1 MDLAPI
7 VLFVYNRPWHTRQT
21 VEALK
26 KNNLA
31 KDSNL
36 FIFSDGPKNEED
48 IRDIEKIREY
58 IKTIDGFKNINII
71 EREKNYGLANS
82 IINGITEIVNRYG
95 KIIVLE
101 DDCVPSD
108 NFIAFMEKC
117 FDKYENNKKVMSLT
131 GYSFSINIPD
141 NYPYD
146 LYFSYRSSSWG
157 WGTWR
162 RAWKYFD
169 RDESILEEIKKS
181 SNLRKKINRAGE
193 DLIPMLKNQ
202 INGKLDSWAV
212 FWSIN
217 VIKNDG
223 VCINPVKSKIRN
235 IGHDGTGIHCGHN
248 NRYEIKIIKEDIN
261 LLDFPDKIVID
272 DTIIKRYRKYFSP
285 SLKNKIKGII
295 SNILKLIGLY
305 NFFKK
310 LNR

>member
-7 VLFVYNRPWHTRQT
+7 VLFVYNRPWHTQQT

-48 IRDIEKIREY
+48 IRDIEKVREY
-58 IKTIDGFKNINII
+58 IKTINGFKNINVI

-82 IINGITEIVNRYG
+82 IINGITEIINGYG

-117 FDKYENNKKVMSLT
+117 FDKYENNEKVMNVT
-131 GYSFSINIPD
+131 GYSLPITIPD
-141 NYPYD
+141 NYFYD
-146 LYFSYRSSSWG
+146 IYFSYRSSSWG

-162 RAWKYFD
+162 RAWKYFN
-169 RDESILEEIKKS
+169 RNKLILEQIKKS
-181 SNLRKKINRAGE
+181 TILRKNINRAGE

-202 INGKLDSWAV
+202 IEGKLYSWAV

-217 VIKNDG
+217 IIKNDG
-223 VCINPVKSKIRN
+223 ICINPIKSKIQN
-235 IGHDGTGIHCGHN
+235 IGHDRTGTHCVTN
-248 NRYEIKIIKEDIN
+248 DRYKVKIIKEDIN
-261 LLDFPDKIVID
+261 SLNFPEEIMMDGKIMERYKKHFNPSFKDKA
-272 DTIIKRYRKYFSP
+272 R
-285 SLKNKIKGII
+285 GMI
-295 SNILKLIGLY
+295 SKMLKLIGLY
-305 NFFKK
+305 DFIKK
-310 LNR
+310 LKG